1 MDLLAAEADIVSH
14 LQSDISATKIQSF
27 PRDPS
32 QAYRLLHHSNAIL
45 VRYNRSLYADPMPNR
60 KKGISQIRTLEWI
73 VTMVHKNLV
82 EHDGVYAKLE
92 AVRDSLTGYTVNS
105 IAYSTVLRPLSDGFV
120 SEDGGVWVYE
130 MTFQHDIE
138 TWEAFQ

>member
-1 MDLLAAEADIVSH
+1 MNLLTAEADIVSH
-14 LQSDISATKIQSF
+14 LDSDISSAKVQSF
-27 PRDPS
+27 PRDPT
-32 QAYRLLHHSNAIL
+32 QAYRLLHHTNAIL
-45 VRYNRSLYADPMPNR
+45 VRYNRSIYSDPTPNR
-60 KKGISQIRTLEWI
+60 KKGVSQQRTLEWI
-73 VTMVHKNLV
+73 ITVVHKNLV

-92 AVRDSLTGYTVNS
+92 EVRESLTGYTVNS
-105 IAYSTVLRPLSDGFV
+105 IDYSTVLRPISDGFV